1 MPDLLFEHTVGD
13 VAIRVYRGGG
23 LTASILW
30 NGKEYPVEARLE
42 LDWEGRLRD
51 TSRALLTR
59 VLTDDLKLSAEKVNE
74 IEVAFFSTSFVE
86 KIKGKSASISLRH
99 INDIEDP
106 ALCGKLVEVE
116 ALISSNSVAM
126 IVPTRLLAIGRGVSE
141 SRDFYGDAISLPLD
155 LAGVPA
161 ERKLSVYRRN
171 FPNLKGVEFKEDD
184 YRELYRIIVRA
195 PVFNLAKDEEGR
207 LLDEEGREYKSHEIF
222 LISEKPEDFQPS
234 TLIRVTG
241 YVLPHPRTGKPVILS
256 VKWEFPE
263 KIAAYDI
270 AKLRRLKTKLD
281 SFGSVREKVE
291 WILTEFE
298 KYSGIVN
305 RRNVALCDFLT
316 YFTPLWIRLGS
327 DTQRGWG
334 NTAIIGDTTT
344 GKSETFRKMQRLLGA
359 GTYLTA
365 ETASQV
371 GLTGAAVQ
379 AEGQGWFIDWG
390 FLVLE
395 DRRLLS
401 IDGSQKLT
409 PGNWASLAEAER
421 LGYVSIAKAAK
432 AQAPARTRQIKIA
445 NPVDEERGK
454 YSTKEMKSFL
464 HAAQALGTVFDK
476 TSIARL
482 DLCVFVREE
491 EVQPEQ
497 VNTEKSGAPDENL
510 ELFREA
516 LKWTWSGR
524 KMKFDEGSIEELF
537 KRSTDLYNKFHV
549 EDLPLVTIDQ
559 KYKLARLSA
568 AVAALTLSTDDLL
581 TIKVTKE
588 HVDYIADFMDRE
600 YTAAGLH
607 VLAEEEKHEVLSEE
621 EAKGLLSTIATS
633 VLGSEGQAETIKAI
647 ISFIVTQGRVTQ
659 EQLKARFSL
668 AEKSE
673 LRPLVAQLETQGLI
687 KRGNGFYPTAKSVQ
701 LVKVLGK

>member
-1 MPDLLFEHTVGD
+1 MPDLLFEYPVGD
-13 VAIRVYRGGG
+13 VVIRVYRGGG
-23 LTASILW
+23 LTASVLLD
-30 NGKEYPVEARLE
+30 GKEYPVEARLE
-42 LDWEGRLRD
+42 LDWEGRLKE

-59 VLTDDLKLSAEKVNE
+59 VLKDDLKLSPERVNE
-74 IEVAFFSTSFVE
+74 VEVAFFSRSFVE
-86 KIKGKSASISLRH
+86 KVKGKSASISLRH

-116 ALISSNSVAM
+116 ALISSNSIAM
-126 IVPTRLLAIGRGVSE
+126 IVPTKLLAIGRGVSE
-141 SRDFYGDAISLPLD
+141 SRDFYAGATSLPLD
-155 LAGVPA
+155 LAGVPN
-161 ERKLSVYRRN
+161 ERKFSVYRRN
-171 FPNLKGVEFKEDD
+171 FPTLKGVEYKEDD

-195 PVFNLAKDEEGR
+195 PIFNLTKDEEGR
-207 LLDEEGREYKSHEIF
+207 LLDEEGREYKSHEIY

-241 YVLPHPRTGKPVILS
+241 WVLPHPRTGKPVILS
-256 VKWEFPE
+256 IKWEFPE
-263 KIAAYDI
+263 KIEAYDI
-270 AKLRRLKTKLD
+270 EKLRRLKMKLD

-291 WILTEFE
+291 WILTEFV

-305 RRNVALCDFLT
+305 RRNVALCDLLT
-316 YFTPLWIRLGS
+316 YFTPLWLRFDG
-327 DTQRGWG
+327 DVQRGWG
-334 NTAIIGDTTT
+334 NTAIIGDTTS

-379 AEGQGWFIDWG
+379 TEGQGWFIDWG

-395 DRRLLS
+395 DRRLLCV
-401 IDGSQKLT
+401 DGSQKLT
-409 PGNWASLAEAER
+409 AGNWASLAEAER
-421 LGYVSIAKAAK
+421 LGCVSIAKAAK

-482 DLCVFVREE
+482 DLAVFVREE
-491 EVQPEQ
+491 DVQPEE
-497 VNTEKSGAPDENL
+497 VNTERSGAPDPDL
-510 ELFREA
+510 QLLREA
-516 LKWTWSGR
+516 LKWAWSGR
-524 KMKFDEGSIEELF
+524 KMEFDEGSIKELF
-537 KRSTDLYNKFHV
+537 ARSTDLYEKFHV

-568 AVAALTLSTDDLL
+568 ALAALTLSTDDLSTL
-581 TIKVTKE
+581 KVTKE
-588 HVDYIADFMDRE
+588 HVDYVADFMDRE
-600 YTAAGLH
+600 YTAAGFH
-607 VLAEEEKHEVLSEE
+607 VLAEEDKHEVLSEE
-621 EAKGLLSTIATS
+621 EAKGLLSAIATS
-633 VLGSEGQAETIKAI
+633 ALGSEGEAEMVKAI

-668 AEKSE
+668 AEKNE
-673 LRPLVAQLETQGLI
+673 LRPLIAQLETQGLI
-687 KRGNGFYPTAKSVQ
+687 KRGNGFYSTAKSIQ
-701 LVKVLGK
+701 LVRVLGK

>member
-30 NGKEYPVEARLE
+30 NGREYPVEARLE
-42 LDWEGRLRD
+42 LDWEGRLKD

-256 VKWEFPE
+256 IRWEFPE
-263 KIAAYDI
+263 KISAYDI

-497 VNTEKSGAPDENL
+497 VNTERSGAPDEDL
-510 ELFREA
+510 ELLREA

-568 AVAALTLSTDDLL
+568 ALAALTLSTDDLL

-588 HVDYIADFMDRE
+588 HVDYAADFMDRE